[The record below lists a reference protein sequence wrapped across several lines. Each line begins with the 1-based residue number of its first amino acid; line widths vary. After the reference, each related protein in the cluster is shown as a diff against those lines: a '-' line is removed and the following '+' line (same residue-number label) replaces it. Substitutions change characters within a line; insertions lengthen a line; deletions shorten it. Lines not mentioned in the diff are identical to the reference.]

1 MDADTNDLL
10 SLIGNSIENLSQCI
24 ALFDQAQPSDGVKK
38 LSSVVTQIEA
48 YLQEI
53 DADPILRLASVDRGE
68 IEVRLQSIETDVTT
82 IISDLGD
89 KEHEHMAQ
97 QA

>member
-24 ALFDQAQPSDGVKK
+24 ALFDQVQPADGVEK
-38 LSSVVTQIEA
+38 LSSVVTEIET

-53 DADPILRLASVDRGE
+53 DVDPILRLASVDRGE

-89 KEHEHMAQ
+89 KEHENMAQ

>member
-1 MDADTNDLL
+1 MDANTNDLL

-24 ALFDQAQPSDGVKK
+24 ALFDQVQPADGVEK
-38 LSSVVTQIEA
+38 LSSVVREIEA

-68 IEVRLQSIETDVTT
+68 IEVRLQSIETDVTA

-89 KEHEHMAQ
+89 NIHAPT
-97 QA
+97 AR

>member
-24 ALFDQAQPSDGVKK
+24 ALFDQAQPAGGVER
-38 LSSVVTQIEA
+38 LSSVVTEIEA

-53 DADPILRLASVDRGE
+53 DADSILRLASVDRGE
-68 IEVRLQSIETDVTT
+68 IEVRLQSIKADVTT
-82 IISDLGD
+82 IISDLGH
-89 KEHEHMAQ
+89 KENEHMAQ

>member
-1 MDADTNDLL
+1 MNDLL

-24 ALFDQAQPSDGVKK
+24 ALFDQAQPADGVEK
-38 LSSVVTQIEA
+38 LSSVVTEIEA

-53 DADPILRLASVDRGE
+53 DADPILRLASVNRGK

>member
-1 MDADTNDLL
+1 MEPDTNDLL

-24 ALFDQAQPSDGVKK
+24 SLFDQTRPADGVEK
-38 LSSVVTQIEA
+38 LSSVVTEIEA

-53 DADPILRLASVDRGE
+53 NADPIIRLASVDRGE
-68 IEVRLQSIETDVTT
+68 IEVRLQSIETDVTA

>member
-1 MDADTNDLL
+1 MDADMNDLL

-24 ALFDQAQPSDGVKK
+24 ALFDQAQPAGGVER
-38 LSSVVTQIEA
+38 LSSVVTQIET
-48 YLQEI
+48 YLQDI
-53 DADPILRLASVDRGE
+53 DADPILRLASVNRGE

-89 KEHEHMAQ
+89 KEHENMAQ

>member
-24 ALFDQAQPSDGVKK
+24 ALFDQAQPADGVKK

-89 KEHEHMAQ
+89 QEHEHMAQ

>member
-1 MDADTNDLL
+1 MEPDTNDLL

-24 ALFDQAQPSDGVKK
+24 ALFDQAQPAGGVER
-38 LSSVVTQIEA
+38 LSSVVTQIET
-48 YLQEI
+48 YLQDI
-53 DADPILRLASVDRGE
+53 DADPILRLASVDRRE
-68 IEVRLQSIETDVTT
+68 IEVRLQSIETDVTA